1 MIKSQLENE
10 CPGIVSC
17 ADILVLAARE
27 SAVLVNLSL
36 SFSHTL
42 PSLKL
47 IGNLLI
53 MFWWSQADGPFYPLH
68 TGRRDCTVSYPDLA
82 TYELPSPQDDLSRTT
97 SLFASRGFDE
107 RETVSLLGILPEF
120 KSRVFSTMD
129 RLTFDLSRKELPW
142 GMGTKQVATTIMG
155 KQQLLWNKCPATGKQ
170 QQWKQRFA

>member
-1 MIKSQLENE
+1 MDDAGGSGSEKDSLTNQSLKGFDIIDMIKSQLENE

-53 MFWWSQADGPFYPLH
+53 MFW
-68 TGRRDCTVSYPDLA
+68 
-82 TYELPSPQDDLSRTT
+82 
-97 SLFASRGFDE
+97 
-107 RETVSLLGILPEF
+107 
-120 KSRVFSTMD
+120 
-129 RLTFDLSRKELPW
+129 
-142 GMGTKQVATTIMG
+142 
-155 KQQLLWNKCPATGKQ
+155 
-170 QQWKQRFA
+170 